1 MGSTFRD
8 FVPIFGVN
16 FLYGMLARV
25 ITATISRVS
34 RDLLML
40 ALVIGYVIIFTFF
53 LQRSRDK
60 SLKNDAILGLISML
74 GALLGWAITSLIV
87 SIGG

>member
-1 MGSTFRD
+1 MLVCRAVFC
-8 FVPIFGVN
+8 VN
-16 FLYGMLARV
+16 FLYGVLAKV
-25 ITATISRVS
+25 IAATVNRVS
-34 RDLLML
+34 SDLLMP
-40 ALVIGYVIIFTFF
+40 ALVIGYVMIFTFF